1 MIDCNFQFPAQ
12 MHTEDFDSNRRCKSK
27 LNVFVSMFFTV
38 DILTV
43 NESQSEYFHLLS
55 INQMLLL
62 LEKIE
67 ILCRGSL

>member
-1 MIDCNFQFPAQ
+1 

-43 NESQSEYFHLLS
+43 NESQREYFHLLS

-67 ILCRGSL
+67 ILRRGSL